1 MNDEQNEIPEFDEI
15 GLTDNQTRF
24 FSEHED
30 KIKRYWAESDLE
42 NLSKEANF
50 FLNQFKNS
58 LRKNNELKEIN
69 KYLGQRINQE
79 QSSKK
84 EEIAKQAHRE
94 TLQGKETKGKCMI
107 DYPLH
112 PQQTHAEPLYCQI
125 PLEEY
130 EKLKEVEKLYKNI
143 MKMDRIL
150 RETDYLREECTLSNL
165 DKDT

>member
-24 FSEHED
+24 FSDHED

-50 FLNQFKNS
+50 FLNEFKNS

-69 KYLGQRINQE
+69 KHLGQRIDQE

-84 EEIAKQAHRE
+84 EEIAKHAHR
-94 TLQGKETKGKCMI
+94 
-107 DYPLH
+107 
-112 PQQTHAEPLYCQI
+112 
-125 PLEEY
+125 
-130 EKLKEVEKLYKNI
+130 
-143 MKMDRIL
+143 
-150 RETDYLREECTLSNL
+150 DYLFFNALRSIYRMCDRTAGEEIRASLELNDRTGKQGRMKKLMAEMERLSA
-165 DKDT
+165 